1 MEQRNGVPLG
11 LMRVQMKYPNRVWLT
26 NQKDS

>member
-1 MEQRNGVPLG
+1 MKQRNGAPLG
-11 LMRVQMKYPNRVWLT
+11 LMRAQMKYPNRVSLP

>member
-1 MEQRNGVPLG
+1 MKQRNGVPL
-11 LMRVQMKYPNRVWLT
+11 RPTEAEMKYPNRVWLT

>member
-1 MEQRNGVPLG
+1 MEQRILVALG
-11 LMRVQMKYPNRVWLT
+11 IMGAQMKYPNRVWLT